1 MPHGLLD
8 SIFSLGRTPFLDGG
22 YTVFG
27 EVEEGLG
34 VVEKDDAP
42 RVIYNLHGQKLD
54 RLPTSGIV
62 IVNGRKYLIK

>member
-1 MPHGLLD
+1 M
-8 SIFSLGRTPFLDGG
+8 GRTGI
-22 YTVFG
+22 
-27 EVEEGLG
+27 EG
-34 VVEKDDAP
+34 VIVEKDDAP